1 MSLRTKLTI
10 GLGFLFLIIFGLVL
24 YNSYEIQ
31 QLSTDADNILKD
43 NYASLVY
50 CKNMLVAL
58 DDMTSTFRAFG
69 SSRDKTSSYD
79 LHLFE
84 SGKAAFENNLNAEQN
99 NITEI
104 HESEYVAELV
114 NAYGLFLSLSKQI
127 ATAHRSLTL
136 YFDDFVPAAS
146 NTRQTIVKIDDLNM
160 QAVERKSQSTKVS
173 AGKMIVSMGAVG
185 TVGILLAFFYFWYFP
200 FFLSN
205 SVSYLAKRMNSL
217 LQGAGIK
224 VDSKTKDET
233 LVLLHSINLL
243 ETQFAGKKSGK
254 QKA

>member
-1 MSLRTKLTI
+1 MSLRTKLTA

-31 QLSTDADNILKD
+31 QLSKDADNILKD

-58 DDMTSTFRAFG
+58 DNMNSAISSEIFG
-69 SSRDKTSSYD
+69 SGRDRTSSYD

-84 SGKAAFENNLNAEQN
+84 SSKLAFDSNLNAEKN

-104 HESEYVAELV
+104 YESEYVAELA
-114 NAYGLFLSLSKQI
+114 NNYSLLLSLSKQI
-127 ATAHRSLTL
+127 AEKGGSLPL
-136 YFDDFVPAAS
+136 YFNDFVPASSTA
-146 NTRQTIVKIDDLNM
+146 RQTIVKINDLNM
-160 QAVERKSQSTKVS
+160 QAVERKSQSTKGS
-173 AGKMIVSMGAVG
+173 AGKMIVSMGVVG

-200 FFLSN
+200 FFVSN
-205 SVSYLAKRMNSL
+205 SISYLAQKMNAL

-233 LVLLHSINLL
+233 LLLLHSINLL
-243 ETQFAGKKSGK
+243 ENQFAGKEKR
-254 QKA
+254 